1 MNSRQNNIY
10 LTEGHIIPNI
20 DFIRYKIGDYV
31 ATLYYGNGGI
41 LCGRIQNILVSN
53 QSFQILIDGSSE
65 LRTFK
70 FEDIFGIIVK

>member
-10 LTEGHIIPNI
+10 STEGHIIPNI

-41 LCGRIQNILVSN
+41 LCGRIQ
-53 QSFQILIDGSSE
+53 
-65 LRTFK
+65 TY
-70 FEDIFGIIVK
+70 